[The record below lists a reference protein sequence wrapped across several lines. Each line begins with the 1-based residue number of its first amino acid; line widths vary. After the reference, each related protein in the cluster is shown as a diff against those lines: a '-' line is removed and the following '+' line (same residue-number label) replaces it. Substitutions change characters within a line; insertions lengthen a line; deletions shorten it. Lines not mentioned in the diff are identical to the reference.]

1 MPRAGATILGDVLC
15 AELQAFS
22 LDQLALVDR
31 PVPEPGPTEVVVR
44 VRHVSLNYRD
54 LVVAGGGYGSQ
65 IKAPLVPLSD
75 GAGEVAAVG
84 AAVAGLRP
92 GDRVMT
98 CFFPNW
104 IAGRPSAEK
113 LRGSLGGPLDGAARE
128 YLCLPESG
136 LCKVPDGVALDDA
149 ATLPCAGVTAW
160 NALAV
165 LSSTGPADTVLVQ
178 GTGGVALFVL
188 QFAKL
193 MGARVIATTSSE
205 EKQQRLKALGADFT
219 LDYTREPEW
228 GKAARAFTAGRG
240 VDHVIEVGGAG
251 TLQQSL
257 RAVGAGGTVSSIGV
271 LSGAKN
277 HLHLPHLFLAQV
289 RLQGV
294 VVGSRECAE
303 QMLRA
308 IAAHGLKPVIERRR
322 FTLATIRDAF
332 EYMRSARHF
341 GKIVIDV

>member
-1 MPRAGATILGDVLC
+1 MPC
-15 AELQAFS
+15 AELPAFS
-22 LDQLALVDR
+22 LDQLTLVER

-44 VRHVSLNYRD
+44 VRHASLNFRD
-54 LVVAGGGYGSQ
+54 LVVVSGGYGSQ

-75 GAGEVAAVG
+75 GAGEVVAAGSKV
-84 AAVAGLRP
+84 VSLRP

-98 CFFPNW
+98 CFFPHW
-104 IAGRPSAEK
+104 TAGRPSADK

-136 LCKVPDGVALDDA
+136 LCKVPDGIALDDA
-149 ATLPCAGVTAW
+149 ATLPCAAVTAW

-165 LSSTGPADTVLVQ
+165 LGTTGPADTVLVQ
-178 GTGGVALFVL
+178 GTGGVALFAL

-193 MGARVIATTSSE
+193 MGARVIATTSSP
-205 EKQQRLKALGADFT
+205 EKQARLQALGADFT
-219 LDYTREPEW
+219 IDYTREPEW
-228 GKAARAFTAGRG
+228 GKAARALTGGRG
-240 VDHVIEVGGAG
+240 VAHVIEVGGAG

-257 RAVGAGGTVSSIGV
+257 RAVGPGGTVSSIGV
-271 LSGAKN
+271 LAGAKN
-277 HLHLPHLFLAQV
+277 ELHLPHLFLPQV

-308 IAAHGLKPVIERRR
+308 IAAHGLRPVREPRR

-332 EYMRSARHF
+332 EFMRAARHF